1 MADQLPSHHRAPRT
15 WGRASALLHAALKGC
30 PTYVRRCCLAPLVL
44 MAGIATPVHAQ
55 APPAEHDHEAPAETA
70 PEPEDQAPPTAGDHV
85 GHGAPMMS
93 TFSTRETSGTA
104 WLPDTTPMYGIHHRA
119 GSWQLMF
126 HGNAFAQFLYESG
139 GRGSEQAGSI
149 NWIMGMAR
157 RDFEGGRLGVR
168 GMISLE
174 PWTIPGCGYPDLLAT
189 GEVCEGE
196 TIHDRQHPHDL
207 FMEVAAEYE
216 RRIEGSLGWQV
227 YAGLAGEPA
236 LGPVAYPHRVSA
248 MPNPLAPISHHWL
261 DATHITFGVV
271 TAALYA
277 DRWKTEI
284 STFNGREP
292 DEHRSDFDF
301 GALDSVSGRVW
312 FLPTPAWA
320 LQFSA
325 GRLTDAEA
333 GHELESRVD
342 VDRVTASATYHRSL
356 ETNGLWASTLAW
368 GMNHEEG
375 QSTHALLMET
385 TLTRREQDVWFGRL
399 ELAGKPAHD
408 LDIDGTEDVF
418 TVAKLQAGYTRYLEA
433 WRSLQPGLGA
443 GLSVGVVPA
452 SLEAAYGGRT
462 NLGLAV
468 FVTVRPKRH
477 QM

>member
-1 MADQLPSHHRAPRT
+1 
-15 WGRASALLHAALKGC
+15 
-30 PTYVRRCCLAPLVL
+30 
-44 MAGIATPVHAQ
+44 
-55 APPAEHDHEAPAETA
+55 
-70 PEPEDQAPPTAGDHV
+70 
-85 GHGAPMMS
+85 
-93 TFSTRETSGTA
+93 
-104 WLPDTTPMYGIHHRA
+104 MYGIHHRA

-126 HGNAFAQFLYESG
+126 HGNAFAQFLYEG
-139 GRGSEQAGSI
+139 GSRGSEQAGSI
-149 NWIMGMAR
+149 NWVMGMAR
-157 RDFEGGRLGVR
+157 RDFEGGRLGLR

-189 GEVCEGE
+189 GEVCAGE

-216 RRIEGSLGWQV
+216 RRFEGSLGWQV

-271 TAALYA
+271 TAALFG
-277 DRWKTEI
+277 DRWKVEG

-292 DEHRSDFDF
+292 DEHRSDFDL

-325 GRLTDAEA
+325 GRLTGAEA
-333 GHELESRVD
+333 GHEAAEPRVD

-356 ETNGLWASTLAW
+356 DRNSLWASTLAW
-368 GMNHEEG
+368 GLNREAGE
-375 QSTHALLMET
+375 STHALLAET
-385 TLTRREQDVWFGRL
+385 TFTLRDQDAWFGRL

-408 LDIDGTEDVF
+408 LDIDGTDDVF
-418 TVAKLQAGYTRYLEA
+418 TVAKLQAGYTRYLDT

-443 GLSVGVVPA
+443 GLSVGIVPA
-452 SLEAAYGGRT
+452 SLEAAYGGRA

-468 FVTVRPKRH
+468 FVTVRPARH
-477 QM
+477 RM